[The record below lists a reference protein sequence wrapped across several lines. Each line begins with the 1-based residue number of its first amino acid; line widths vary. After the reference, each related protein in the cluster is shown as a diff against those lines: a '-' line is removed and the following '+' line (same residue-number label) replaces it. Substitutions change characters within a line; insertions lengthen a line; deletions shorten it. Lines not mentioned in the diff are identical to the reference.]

1 MDTVIIATEDPT
13 TESMMIYCH
22 SLENKG
28 VACPAQ
34 WEGTDVNGLPVY
46 IRYRGGK
53 FTIDHAGVNVFK
65 TRIDRTPIDA
75 PMSDVE
81 LFKNMPWFVSLDLAT
96 IDRVIAALRE
106 EIRQGLDQDEQSML
120 LFDEV
125 IGTMDALTAEAEVD
139 SEE

>member
-1 MDTVIIATEDPT
+1 
-13 TESMMIYCH
+13 
-22 SLENKG
+22 
-28 VACPAQ
+28 
-34 WEGTDVNGLPVY
+34 
-46 IRYRGGK
+46 
-53 FTIDHAGVNVFK
+53 
-65 TRIDRTPIDA
+65 
-75 PMSDVE
+75 MSDVE

>member
-1 MDTVIIATEDPT
+1 
-13 TESMMIYCH
+13 
-22 SLENKG
+22 
-28 VACPAQ
+28 
-34 WEGTDVNGLPVY
+34 
-46 IRYRGGK
+46 
-53 FTIDHAGVNVFK
+53 
-65 TRIDRTPIDA
+65 
-75 PMSDVE
+75 MSDVE
-81 LFKNMPWFVSLDLAT
+81 LFKNMPWCVSLDLAT